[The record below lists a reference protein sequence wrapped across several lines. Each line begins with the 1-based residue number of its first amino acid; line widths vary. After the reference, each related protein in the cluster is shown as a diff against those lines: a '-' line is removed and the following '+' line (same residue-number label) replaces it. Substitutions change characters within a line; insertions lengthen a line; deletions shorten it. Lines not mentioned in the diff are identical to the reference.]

1 MFKELL
7 GFQIKY
13 KELKGTITSI
23 DLVKER
29 YYADNIKYCEQS
41 FYKIEILTDDMYTI
55 TIYPIADGTIKELLK
70 AKKIIDSF
78 NENKAYEIQ

>member
-1 MFKELL
+1 MFKQLI
-7 GFQIKY
+7 GFKIKY
-13 KELKGTITSI
+13 KELIGTITSI

-29 YYADNIKYCEQS
+29 YYADNIKYYEQS

-70 AKKIIDSF
+70 AKRIINKF
-78 NENKAYEIQ
+78 HKNKAYEI

>member
-1 MFKELL
+1 MFKQLI
-7 GFQIKY
+7 GFKIKY
-13 KELKGTITSI
+13 KELIGTITSI

-29 YYADNIKYCEQS
+29 YYADNIKYFEQS

-70 AKKIIDSF
+70 AKRIINKF
-78 NENKAYEIQ
+78 HKNKAYEI

>member
-1 MFKELL
+1 MLKELL
-7 GFQIKY
+7 GFRIKF
-13 KELKGTITSI
+13 KEITGIIESI

-29 YYADNIKYCEQS
+29 YYADNIQYCEKS

-70 AKKIIDSF
+70 AKRIINKF
-78 NENKAYEIQ
+78 HKNKAYEI

>member
-1 MFKELL
+1 MFKQLI
-7 GFQIKY
+7 GFKIKY
-13 KELKGTITSI
+13 KELIGTITSI

-29 YYADNIKYCEQS
+29 YYADNIKYCEKS

-70 AKKIIDSF
+70 AKRIINKF
-78 NENKAYEIQ
+78 HKNKAYEI